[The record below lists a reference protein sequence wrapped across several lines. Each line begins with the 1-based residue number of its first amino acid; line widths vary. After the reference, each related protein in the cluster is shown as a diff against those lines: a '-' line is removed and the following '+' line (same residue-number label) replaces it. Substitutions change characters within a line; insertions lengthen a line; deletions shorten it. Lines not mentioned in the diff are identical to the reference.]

1 MQHGGNL
8 HDAKALFP
16 EAPEPWLDLS
26 TGINPHSYPLP
37 PLSPDAFT
45 RLPSP
50 QSVRHL
56 EEVAA
61 QVYGVPDPSRVA
73 AAPGTQA
80 LIHLL
85 PRLRG
90 TARVAIVG
98 PTYSE
103 HERSW
108 RREGHVVIPVSNLE
122 EALAT
127 APDVIVAVNPN
138 NPDGRV
144 IDPARL
150 AEAASA
156 LHRRNGWLV
165 VDEAFADFADGVS
178 VAPRDIPGT
187 IILRS
192 FGKVY
197 GLAGVRLGFAIAA
210 PDFAARLRGELGPW
224 AVSGPALEVG
234 AKALG
239 DQTWLLDQKGRL
251 ARSAHALD
259 ELLTEAGFH
268 IVGGTTL
275 FRLAMHEDAQAWFE
289 RLARRGIWVRTFD
302 YEPRFLRFGI
312 PSDEA
317 WLRLKQVIRPS

>member
-16 EAPEPWLDLS
+16 EAPGPWLDLS
-26 TGINPHSYPLP
+26 TGINPNSYPLP
-37 PLSPDAFT
+37 PLSLDVFA

-61 QVYGVPDPSRVA
+61 HAYGVPDPPRVA

-85 PRLRG
+85 PRLRA

-108 RREGHVVIPVSNLE
+108 RPEGHAVIPVGTLE

-150 AEAASA
+150 AEAASV

-178 VAPRDIPGT
+178 VAPLDLPSVIV
-187 IILRS
+187 LRS
-192 FGKVY
+192 FGKAY
-197 GLAGVRLGFAIAA
+197 GLAGIRLGFAIAA
-210 PDFAARLRGELGPW
+210 PDLAARLRQELGPW
-224 AVSGPALEVG
+224 AVSGPALAVG
-234 AKALG
+234 AKALA
-239 DQTWLLDQKGRL
+239 DQTWLLEQKSRL
-251 ARSAHALD
+251 ERSAHALD
-259 ELLTEAGFH
+259 GLLTEARFH

-275 FRLAMHEDAQAWFE
+275 FRLAMHEDAQAWFG
-289 RLARRGIWVRTFD
+289 RLAQQGIWVRTFD
-302 YEPRFLRFGI
+302 HEPRFLRFGI

-317 WLRLKQVIRPS
+317 WLRLKHVIGTS